1 MPEQINESSS
11 GMKSY
16 CTIDQ
21 NQGLCLDVLTAQEYE
36 LLMSRMLVINF
47 KAGEILCKQGSFAS
61 HIIFVREGLV
71 KLYMEGESENLVLQ
85 ILPPNSIVG
94 LSSCFDGNALF
105 YYSAMAY
112 LDTTVQLVDMAI
124 FMQIMNSNAK
134 FATKMTSYLAEHNI
148 IVYGRFFC
156 LTQKQTYGRFADVL
170 LCLAN
175 RIYKSLKF
183 PLQLS
188 RKELAELSGMSVES
202 TARILTRFK
211 NDGLIDITPEY
222 IEILDF
228 IRLNEVSQKG

>member
-1 MPEQINESSS
+1 MPEQSHEPQ
-11 GMKSY
+11 GGLKSY
-16 CTIDQ
+16 CTLDQ
-21 NQGLCLDVLTAQEYE
+21 NQGLNLNLLTSDEYE
-36 LLMSRMLVINF
+36 LLMSRMVVLNYR
-47 KAGEILCKQGSFAS
+47 AGEILCKQGSFAS

-71 KLYMEGESENLVLQ
+71 KLYMEGENENLVLQ

-94 LSSCFDGNALF
+94 LSSCFDGNSVF

-124 FMQIMNSNAK
+124 FMQIMNSNAR
-134 FATKMTSYLAEHNI
+134 FAAKMTSYLAEHNI

-156 LTQKQTYGRFADVL
+156 LTQKQTFGRFADVL

-211 NDGLIDITPEY
+211 NDGLIEITPEY
-222 IEILDF
+222 VEILDKD
-228 IRLNEVSQKG
+228 RLNEISLKG